1 MRRIDNGMA
10 NTASSSGDLDAYKR
24 AAAAGA
30 LDYVRDG
37 MKIGLGT
44 GSTAEAFLE
53 LLAEKV
59 HAGLK
64 IVGTP
69 TSQRTAD
76 RARALGITIE
86 DLDDLGELDLVVDG
100 ADEADHDL
108 SLIKGGGGALLREKI
123 VANSAAQ
130 MVVIADET
138 KLVTKLGAFDL
149 PVEVVP
155 FAHGTTAA
163 RIVSASKELGYP
175 DLALKLRMMDGAPFK
190 TDNGNYIYDCSY
202 GAISDAK
209 ALAETL
215 SCLTGVVEHGLFVG
229 IATSLIVAGAQGLS
243 ITNRKFSR
251 E

>member
-1 MRRIDNGMA
+1 MTNP
-10 NTASSSGDLDAYKR
+10 TSLPGDLDAYKR

-30 LDYVRDG
+30 LDYVQDG

-53 LLAEKV
+53 LLAGKV
-59 HAGLK
+59 RAGLK

-76 RARALGITIE
+76 KARALGIAIE
-86 DLDDLGELDLVVDG
+86 ELDNLGELDLVVDG

-108 SLIKGGGGALLREKI
+108 NLIKGGGGALLREKI

-138 KLVTKLGAFDL
+138 KLVRKLGAFDV
-149 PVEVVP
+149 PVEVVS

-163 RIVSASKELGYP
+163 RIVSASEDLGYLN
-175 DLALKLRMMDGAPFK
+175 LAPKLRMKDNVPFK
-190 TDNGNYIYDCSY
+190 TDNGNYIYDCPY
-202 GAISDAK
+202 GAIADAR
-209 ALAETL
+209 ALADTL
-215 SCLTGVVEHGLFVG
+215 SCLTGVAEHGLFVD
-229 IATSLIVAGAQGLS
+229 IATSLVIAGAHGLS
-243 ITNRKFSR
+243 VTDRKFAHK
-251 E
+251 

>member
-1 MRRIDNGMA
+1 MA
-10 NTASSSGDLDAYKR
+10 TSGDLDAYKR

-53 LLAEKV
+53 LLAAKV
-59 HAGLK
+59 RAGLN

-76 RARALGITIE
+76 RARALGIAIE

-123 VANSAAQ
+123 VATSAAQ

-138 KLVTKLGAFDL
+138 KLVNKLGAFDL
-149 PVEVVP
+149 PVEIVP

-163 RIVSASKELGYP
+163 RIVSASNKLGYS
-175 DLALKLRMMDGAPFK
+175 DLVPKLRMKNGAPFK
-190 TDNGNYIYDCSY
+190 TDNGNYIYDCPY

-209 ALAETL
+209 ALADTL
-215 SCLTGVVEHGLFVG
+215 SRLAGVVEHGLFVG
-229 IATSLIVAGAQGLS
+229 IATSLVVAGAHGLS

-251 E
+251 EHP

>member
-1 MRRIDNGMA
+1 MA
-10 NTASSSGDLDAYKR
+10 NNPTSADLEAYKR

-30 LDYVRDG
+30 LDYVEDG

-53 LLAEKV
+53 LLAV
-59 HAGLK
+59 RVRDGLN

-76 RARALGITIE
+76 KARALGIAIE
-86 DLDDLGELDLVVDG
+86 DLDDLGPLDLVVDG

-108 SLIKGGGGALLREKI
+108 CLIKGGGGALLREKI
-123 VANSAAQ
+123 VASSAAA

-149 PVEVVP
+149 PVEVIP
-155 FAHGTTAA
+155 FAHATTA
-163 RIVSASKELGYP
+163 RHIVSASSELGYP
-175 DLALKLRMMDGAPFK
+175 DLALKLRMKDGAVFA
-190 TDNGNYIYDCSY
+190 TDNGNYIYDCAY

-209 ALAETL
+209 ALADTL
-215 SCLTGVVEHGLFVG
+215 SCLTGVAEHGLFVG

-243 ITNRKFSR
+243 ITDRKFSR
-251 E
+251 Q

>member
-1 MRRIDNGMA
+1 MTNP
-10 NTASSSGDLDAYKR
+10 ASPPGDLDAYKR

-30 LDYVRDG
+30 LDYVQDG

-53 LLAEKV
+53 LLAGKV
-59 HAGLK
+59 RAGLK

-76 RARALGITIE
+76 KALALGIAIAG
-86 DLDDLGELDLVVDG
+86 LDDLGSLDLVVDG

-138 KLVTKLGAFDL
+138 KLVRKLGAFDL
-149 PVEVVP
+149 PVEVVS
-155 FAHGTTAA
+155 FAHGTTSA
-163 RIVSASKELGYP
+163 RIVAASEKLGYANLSP
-175 DLALKLRMMDGAPFK
+175 KLRVKDDAPFK
-190 TDNGNYIYDCSY
+190 TDNGNYIYDCPY
-202 GAISDAK
+202 GAIADAR
-209 ALAETL
+209 ALADAL
-215 SCLTGVVEHGLFVG
+215 SCLTGVVEHGLFVD
-229 IATSLIVAGAQGLS
+229 IATSLIIAGAHGVS
-243 ITNRKFSR
+243 ITKRKLAQN
-251 E
+251 

>member
-1 MRRIDNGMA
+1 MA
-10 NTASSSGDLDAYKR
+10 NAASSTDLDAYKR

-53 LLAEKV
+53 LLAAKV
-59 HAGLK
+59 RTGLK

-76 RARALGITIE
+76 KARALGLAIE

-108 SLIKGGGGALLREKI
+108 CLIKGGGGALLREKI
-123 VANSAAQ
+123 VASSAAE

-149 PVEVVP
+149 PVEVIP
-155 FAHGTTAA
+155 FAHGTTAR
-163 RIVSASKELGYP
+163 RIVSASHELGYP
-175 DLALKLRMMDGAPFK
+175 DLVPKLRMKDGAPFK
-190 TDNGNYIYDCSY
+190 TDNGNYIYDCPY

-209 ALAETL
+209 ALADTL
-215 SCLTGVVEHGLFVG
+215 SCLTGVAEHGLFVG
-229 IATSLIVAGAQGLS
+229 IATSLIVAGAHGVS
-243 ITNRKFSR
+243 VTNRKFPH

>member
-1 MRRIDNGMA
+1 MTN
-10 NTASSSGDLDAYKR
+10 SVSPSPDLDAYKR

-30 LDYVRDG
+30 LDYVHDG

-53 LLAEKV
+53 LLAGKV
-59 HAGLK
+59 RAGLK

-76 RARALGITIE
+76 KARALGIAIE
-86 DLDDLGELDLVVDG
+86 ELDALGGLDLVVDG

-138 KLVTKLGAFDL
+138 KLVRKLGAFDL
-149 PVEVVP
+149 PVEVVA
-155 FAHGTTAA
+155 FAHGTTAT
-163 RIVSASKELGYP
+163 RIVSASKDLGYANLSP
-175 DLALKLRMMDGAPFK
+175 KLRMKDGAPFE
-190 TDNGNYIYDCSY
+190 TDNGNYIYDCPY
-202 GAISDAK
+202 GAIADARV
-209 ALAETL
+209 LADAL
-215 SCLTGVVEHGLFVG
+215 SCVTGVVEHGLFVD
-229 IATSLIVAGAQGLS
+229 IATSLIVAGANGVS
-243 ITNRKFSR
+243 VTNRNLAYK
-251 E
+251 